1 MANQPPRFAKL
12 KVRIF
17 PNQPPQLAEGDLA
30 LGNSTVTS
38 TTGISLFVGTKARKN
53 VEILDKTDGQSIYSS
68 GSSDPYLYN
77 VTEEVVSQ
85 KGSVVN
91 PRATTIIGA
100 DPGAAIITKLKE
112 DYGNSAMVV
121 YGTMIVYGHDDDSL
135 SAISITSNKVRTNHT
150 DSITLSA
157 YSVSSSFQVITP
169 TVSASDNVF
178 INSKGVASLFTAT
191 ANLSALNQGAA
202 ASAAA
207 NATAT
212 GNILN
217 GTEVFYGTNTFNDTI
232 SAQSIYAY
240 TNVFVNDD
248 KGVDSLF
255 TATGN
260 INTTFEA
267 STANLNEIQSSLV
280 TATGNILDGTE
291 TFTNTITFDTI
302 TAGTLSA
309 SHYFVKSITAENITS
324 TGEKLSL
331 KGSLTITG
339 DTLDPVEI
347 YSLKILAPGEST
359 SADKPALIVLTGG
372 NVGIGVSVPGDR
384 GIVEDSFGARFTV
397 NGSLS
402 AGSITSQAVS
412 AFSLTSQNSNFSSLT
427 ADSITANSM
436 TARSTSAFVITA
448 DTLFSTSLTATSI
461 TSISISS
468 ESISA
473 ASISGALIE
482 IEAFEEDANGD
493 LMPINS
499 SSLNNYIWALNSDG
513 DLILRANYFSYP
525 DWEVFVIANSTTTEQ
540 LESVVFG

>member
-17 PNQPPQLAEGDLA
+17 PNQPPQLSEGDLA

-38 TTGISLFVGTKARKN
+38 TTGVSLFVGTKARKN
-53 VEILDKTDGQSIYSS
+53 VEILDKTDGQVIYSS
-68 GSSDPYLYN
+68 GSSDPFLYN
-77 VTEEVVSQ
+77 KSEEVVSQ
-85 KGSVVN
+85 KGSVVD
-91 PRATTIIGA
+91 PKALTIIGEKPSEA
-100 DPGAAIITKLKE
+100 RVTKIKE
-112 DYGNSAMVV
+112 DYGNSAVVV
-121 YGTMIVYGHDDDSL
+121 YGTMIIYGDDNDSL
-135 SAISITSNKVRTNHT
+135 SAVSVTSNRLQANHT

-157 YSVSSSFQVITP
+157 YSISSSFQVITP
-169 TVSASDNVF
+169 TISASDDVF
-178 INSKGVASLFTAT
+178 INSKGVASLFVAT
-191 ANLSALNQGAA
+191 ANLSALNEGAA

-212 GNILN
+212 GNILD
-217 GTEVFYGTNTFNDTI
+217 GTEVFYGTNIFMDTI
-232 SAQSIYAY
+232 SANSVSAY
-240 TNVFVNDD
+240 TDIFVNDS

-291 TFTNTITFDTI
+291 TFTNIVTFDTI

-309 SHYFVKSITAENITS
+309 THYFVKSITAENITS

-339 DTLDPVEI
+339 DTIEPVEI

-412 AFSLTSQNSNFSSLT
+412 AFNLTSQNSNFSSLT
-427 ADSITANSM
+427 ANAITANSM

-461 TSISISS
+461 TSASISS

-525 DWEVFVIANSTTTEQ
+525 DWEVFAIANSTTTEQ